1 MSISDKEKMLLEAF
15 RNALDDKALGLL
27 PKNKQ
32 TKETSHYL
40 NFKYEDINDMMFI
53 KTNTLTFSDAIMT
66 AFQNTHSYKYVTDPT
81 FVLAFHKN
89 MKAMGLPSAEQEKAI
104 ESLNEIIKSLY
115 KDGYKAEADYG
126 WNPHMDEIV
135 DITSNADSR
144 KAKNDIP
151 FGNKESL
158 RATEINAKYDKS

>member
-1 MSISDKEKMLLEAF
+1 MSLSDKEKMLLEAF
-15 RNALDDKALGLL
+15 RNALDDKALGFL
-27 PKNKQ
+27 PKDKQ

-40 NFKYEDINDMMFI
+40 NFKYEDINDMMYI
-53 KTNTLTFSDAIMT
+53 KINTSPFADAVMA
-66 AFQNTHSYKYVTDPT
+66 AFKNTHSYKYVTDPT
-81 FVLAFHKN
+81 FVMAFTKN
-89 MKAMGLPSAEQEKAI
+89 MKAMGIPGTDQEKGVDSVIAI
-104 ESLNEIIKSLY
+104 VKSLH

-135 DITSNADSR
+135 DVTTNADDR

-158 RATEINAKYDKS
+158 RATEIDAKYDKS